1 MMDISKIK
9 LPEIAQVSDLTQIE
23 LFFKWKKLIDCQI
36 YTAKADYNTPYYLPC
51 NALKVMFVLFICIS
65 LSLYVLECP
74 IGYYFKN
81 CSKKCSVPNYGEGC
95 QSVCQCPD
103 NDCHFANG
111 CSQHVTSYNG
121 YQPQGILI

>member
-1 MMDISKIK
+1 MMDIFKIK
-9 LPEIAQVSDLTQIE
+9 LPENAQVSDLTQIE
-23 LFFKWKKLIDCQI
+23 SCFKWKKLIDCQI
-36 YTAKADYNTPYYLPC
+36 YTAKADYNTPYYLSC
-51 NALKVMFVLFICIS
+51 NALIVMFVLFIFIS

-74 IGYYFKN
+74 IGYYFMN

-95 QSVCQCPD
+95 QSVCQCPH